1 MSKLENFYQL
11 LSSLK
16 YGKDNALT
24 AEKLSTCFKS
34 QSLSDFK
41 RKLRQFAQEA
51 RLNGHWVI
59 GDDNGYYIALTKEE
73 WFAYRQKRF
82 NAINSELQ
90 ALAACD
96 KITLGDLIKNVYAI
110 SVDDKNYSLF

>member
-1 MSKLENFYQL
+1 MNKLENFYQL
-11 LSSLK
+11 LSALN
-16 YGKDNALT
+16 YGRDNALT
-24 AEKLSTCFKS
+24 AEKLSKS
-34 QSLSDFK
+34 FSNQSQSDFK

-59 GDDNGYYIALTKEE
+59 GDDSGYYIALTKEE
-73 WFAYRQKRF
+73 WLAYRQKRF
-82 NAINSELQ
+82 HAINSELQ
-90 ALAACD
+90 AIAACD

>member
-1 MSKLENFYQL
+1 MNKLENFYQL
-11 LSSLK
+11 LSTLK
-16 YGKDNALT
+16 YGKYNALT
-24 AEKLSTCFKS
+24 AEKLAKIFHS
-34 QSLSDFK
+34 QSISDVK

-59 GDDNGYYIALTKEE
+59 GDDSGYYIALTKEE
-73 WFAYRQKRF
+73 WLAYRQKRF

-96 KITLGDLIKNVYAI
+96 KISFGDLIKNVYAI
-110 SVDDKNYSLF
+110 SVDDKNYTLF